1 MGLFAK
7 IWHNIRRHSANLIK
21 KKKRKRRRKRRIHN
35 LLADDVPSITIF
47 EKSEKFRG

>member
-21 KKKRKRRRKRRIHN
+21 KKKRKRRIHN
-35 LLADDVPSITIF
+35 LLADDVPSTTIF
-47 EKSEKFRG
+47 EKSETFRG